1 MKKYILFI
9 IFFFIAV
16 LNSFSQEV
24 IEYKGDTV
32 IAISQNDLKTINSI
46 IVEYEYTVKELD
58 LRKQQF
64 LVDSALLIAK
74 DSIILEKDFILAK
87 KEEYYVNLN
96 EELHKSLEREKK
108 RYRNIV
114 TGTTIGAGAVAVLV
128 GILVLCK

>member
-87 KEEYYVNLN
+87 KEKYYVNLN

-108 RYRNIV
+108 KCRNIV

-128 GILVLCK
+128 SILVLCK